1 MPIRR
6 QRYLPHVDDDDDD
19 NYGDAREQSRAG
31 QAGGECCCSWQQ
43 GRQPGGQG
51 GSSAVGTVAGDDG
64 LAVAHIAGRAIPCT
78 IELSAGCQSS
88 ICSSSA
94 QVVVQGEG
102 ERGRAR
108 RALASGQPLL
118 SECAAQMLHEYIC
131 YIYRNTMESS

>member
-1 MPIRR
+1 MEM
-6 QRYLPHVDDDDDD
+6 L
-19 NYGDAREQSRAG
+19 ESRA
-31 QAGGECCCSWQQ
+31 EQ
-43 GRQPGGQG
+43 GRQGASVAAVGSKG
-51 GSSAVGTVAGDDG
+51 GSQQESGGGSAVGTVAGDDG

-88 ICSSSA
+88 ICSFSA

>member
-1 MPIRR
+1 MEMLESRAEQAGR
-6 QRYLPHVDDDDDD
+6 GRVLLQLA
-19 NYGDAREQSRAG
+19 ARETARRES
-31 QAGGECCCSWQQ
+31 GG
-43 GRQPGGQG
+43 GV
-51 GSSAVGTVAGDDG
+51 SAVGTVAGDDG

-102 ERGRAR
+102 EGRAR
-108 RALASGQPLL
+108 RALTSGQQLL